1 MLKSSTMKPN
11 FTLSLSFDGIRLLH
25 RTAGG
30 WRLVGEVALDSTDL
44 PSELAVLRKTATAL
58 DSGGLRSLLLIP
70 DAQIKYLTIDTPG
83 ADSAARRA
91 AAAAALEGAT
101 PYAVADL
108 VFDVSADGTQTH
120 VAAVARE
127 TLEEAEAFAV
137 EHRFHPVS
145 FAAAPAAHPFDG
157 APHFGAT
164 KAASELLEPGESVE
178 PEAAAIVITGVM
190 SAPEG
195 PIADTNATTAVA
207 DVPAA
212 QQPEP
217 ELAPTPEDTPP
228 PVEEDLP
235 ELAAP
240 EQAPD
245 PSHPAE
251 LEATPD
257 DVPPPLV
264 EDLPDLDAPVET
276 AEASAGSKGPE
287 LAPTPAE
294 TPPPLEEDLPELD
307 APTTGAA
314 ADTPEEPEETSPPA
328 IGSVAA
334 SAAPLAAAAKGESE
348 TPAPPTARP
357 EPSRKVDFSAPP
369 SRSAPA
375 AGFASRRGGT
385 DNAPNLGGASRATP
399 PPPPAAKPDTKPNA
413 GPNTAPNSTPAPSTA
428 SLPVGAPSPAAAPL
442 APQMPVE
449 PATVEAATEAAAP
462 APDSSSLTPNAQSS
476 VGGFLSRR
484 KPKPSKDRRS
494 AATAP
499 NAASPSSEAERM
511 TVFGARR
518 RNEVGGKP
526 RFLGLILTAALLVFL
541 AGVAAWASIFLDEG
555 NALSRLFGDRSPR
568 STAEALA
575 PADTPTSEDAIT
587 ALPPEPTEPDAI
599 ETAAL
604 DAGLTDED
612 GAVLDALRDPQ
623 PRPITEMTE
632 AEIDAKYATTGIWAR
647 APDVPP
653 APAAAIDI
661 DDLYLTS
668 IDPISTTT
676 DAVAL
681 PPASGFGTDTA
692 PGTVSSPAAA
702 GTVFALDAQG
712 LVKPTAQGAMSPDG
726 HLVYLGRPAVEPP
739 ATLTRPEV
747 APTAPEVDNTLA
759 ETRPR
764 TRPDDLEETNER
776 AQLDGLTRTELAG
789 LRPQLR
795 PKSVQEEAEEALAA
809 AAPEVAIDPID
820 TSDAVAA
827 ALAPLP
833 AIQNATKQATTQS
846 RRPDTRPRNFDRIVK
861 RAARSPEPAQVA
873 SVAPKAVQ
881 PRFPSKTSV
890 AKQATVKNAINL
902 RDVNLIGVYGKPS
915 NRRALI
921 RLSNGRYQK
930 VEVGDR
936 IDGGRVSAIGDSE
949 LRYVRRGRN
958 VVLRM
963 PN

>member
-1 MLKSSTMKPN
+1 MKPN

-25 RTAGG
+25 RTSGG
-30 WRLVGEVALDSTDL
+30 WQLVGEVALDSADL
-44 PSELAVLRKTATAL
+44 AAELAVLRKTATAL
-58 DSGGLRSLLLIP
+58 EPGGLRSLLLIP
-70 DAQIKYLTIDTPG
+70 DAQIKYLAIDTAG
-83 ADSAARRA
+83 MDTAARRA
-91 AAAAALEGAT
+91 AAAEALEGAT
-101 PYAVADL
+101 PYPVADL
-108 VFDVSADGTQTH
+108 VFDVHADGTQSH

-145 FAAAPAAHPFDG
+145 FAAAPAAEAFVG
-157 APHFGAT
+157 VPHFGMT
-164 KAASELLEPGESVE
+164 QAASALLDPGETVT
-178 PEAAAIVITGVM
+178 PEAEPIVMSGVM
-190 SAPEG
+190 SAPAG
-195 PIADTNATTAVA
+195 PIVDTDETTPVAETPVA
-207 DVPAA
+207 DIPVAEPDLPA
-212 QQPEP
+212 
-217 ELAPTPEDTPP
+217 TPEETPP
-228 PVEEDLP
+228 PAEENLTP
-235 ELAAP
+235 EESPETPPAA
-240 EQAPD
+240 
-245 PSHPAE
+245 
-251 LEATPD
+251 LE
-257 DVPPPLV
+257 
-264 EDLPDLDAPVET
+264 
-276 AEASAGSKGPE
+276 
-287 LAPTPAE
+287 PTPKE
-294 TPPPLEEDLPELD
+294 TPPPLEEDLPALNAAGVPATEETEASAPAVEAEL
-307 APTTGAA
+307 APTPKETPPPLKEDLPAL
-314 ADTPEEPEETSPPA
+314 DTPAPAAEPSETAPQSTPPA
-328 IGSVAA
+328 SGSVAA
-334 SAAPLAAAAKGESE
+334 SAAPLAAAAAAQAEP
-348 TPAPPTARP
+348 PAAPRS

-369 SRSAPA
+369 SRSAPV
-375 AGFASRRGGT
+375 AGFASRRGG
-385 DNAPNLGGASRATP
+385 NESAPSLGGASRATP
-399 PPPPAAKPDTKPNA
+399 PPPPAAKPEPSPA
-413 GPNTAPNSTPAPSTA
+413 PAPSTA

-449 PATVEAATEAAAP
+449 PAATAAATVAAAP
-462 APDSSSLTPNAQSS
+462 QPDSSSLTPEARSS
-476 VGGFLSRR
+476 GGAFLSRR
-484 KPKPSKDRRS
+484 KPKASKDRRS
-494 AATAP
+494 APAAAATATP
-499 NAASPSSEAERM
+499 ASEADRM

-541 AGVAAWASIFLDEG
+541 AGVAAWASIFLDDG
-555 NALSRLFGDRSPR
+555 SALSRLFGDRSPR

-575 PADTPTSEDAIT
+575 PAETPSIDEEIAV
-587 ALPPEPTEPDAI
+587 LPPEPAEPDAI

-612 GAVLDALRDPQ
+612 GAVLDALRDPE
-623 PRPITEMTE
+623 PRPLTEMTE

-668 IDPISTTT
+668 IDPISSTT

-681 PPASGFGTDTA
+681 PSVDAFGTDTA
-692 PGTVSSPAAA
+692 PGAVSSPVAA
-702 GTVFALDAQG
+702 GTQFALDARG
-712 LVKPTAQGAMSPDG
+712 LVKPSAQGALSPDG
-726 HLVYLGRPAVEPP
+726 HLVYLGRPSAEPP
-739 ATLTRPEV
+739 ATLTRPEAEPV
-747 APTAPEVDNTLA
+747 APEVDNALA
-759 ETRPR
+759 EARPR
-764 TRPDDLEETNER
+764 DRPDDLEETTER
-776 AQLDGLTRTELAG
+776 AQLDGLTRSELAG

-795 PKSVQEEAEEALAA
+795 PKSVQEEAEEALVA
-809 AAPEVAIDPID
+809 AAPPEVTVDPID
-820 TSDAVAA
+820 TSGAVAA
-827 ALAPLP
+827 ALATPP

-861 RAARSPEPAQVA
+861 RAARDAAPAQVA

-915 NRRALI
+915 NRRALV

-958 VVLRM
+958 VVLKM

>member
-1 MLKSSTMKPN
+1 MLKSTPMKPN

-25 RTAGG
+25 RTSGG
-30 WRLVGEVALDSTDL
+30 WQLVGEVALDSADL
-44 PSELAVLRKTATAL
+44 AAELAVLRKTATAL
-58 DSGGLRSLLLIP
+58 EPGGLRSLLLIP
-70 DAQIKYLTIDTPG
+70 DAQIKYLAIDTAG
-83 ADSAARRA
+83 MDTAARRA
-91 AAAAALEGAT
+91 AAAEALEGAT
-101 PYAVADL
+101 PYPVADL
-108 VFDVSADGTQTH
+108 VFDVHADGTQSH

-145 FAAAPAAHPFDG
+145 FAAAPAAEAFVG
-157 APHFGAT
+157 VPHFGMT
-164 KAASELLEPGESVE
+164 QAASALLDPGETVT
-178 PEAAAIVITGVM
+178 PEAEPIVMSGVM
-190 SAPEG
+190 SAPAG
-195 PIADTNATTAVA
+195 PIVDTDETTPVAETPVA
-207 DVPAA
+207 DIPVAEPDLPA
-212 QQPEP
+212 
-217 ELAPTPEDTPP
+217 TPEETPP
-228 PVEEDLP
+228 PAEENLTP
-235 ELAAP
+235 EESPETPPAA
-240 EQAPD
+240 
-245 PSHPAE
+245 
-251 LEATPD
+251 LE
-257 DVPPPLV
+257 
-264 EDLPDLDAPVET
+264 
-276 AEASAGSKGPE
+276 
-287 LAPTPAE
+287 PTPKE
-294 TPPPLEEDLPELD
+294 TPPPLEEDLPALNAAGVPATEETEASAPAVEAEL
-307 APTTGAA
+307 APTPKETPPPLKEDLPAL
-314 ADTPEEPEETSPPA
+314 DTPAPAAEPSETAPQSTPPA
-328 IGSVAA
+328 SGSVAA
-334 SAAPLAAAAKGESE
+334 SAAPLAAAAAAQAEP
-348 TPAPPTARP
+348 PAAPRS

-369 SRSAPA
+369 SRSAPV
-375 AGFASRRGGT
+375 AGFASRRGG
-385 DNAPNLGGASRATP
+385 NESAPSLGGASRATP
-399 PPPPAAKPDTKPNA
+399 PPPPAAKPEPSPA
-413 GPNTAPNSTPAPSTA
+413 PAPSTA

-449 PATVEAATEAAAP
+449 PAATAAATVAAAP
-462 APDSSSLTPNAQSS
+462 QPDSSSLTPEARSS
-476 VGGFLSRR
+476 GGAFLSRR
-484 KPKPSKDRRS
+484 KPKASKDRRS
-494 AATAP
+494 APAAAATATP
-499 NAASPSSEAERM
+499 ASEADRM

-541 AGVAAWASIFLDEG
+541 AGVAAWASIFLDDG
-555 NALSRLFGDRSPR
+555 SALSRLFGDRSPR

-575 PADTPTSEDAIT
+575 PAETPSIDEEIAV
-587 ALPPEPTEPDAI
+587 LPPEPAEPDAI

-612 GAVLDALRDPQ
+612 GAVLDALRDPE
-623 PRPITEMTE
+623 PRPLTEMTE

-668 IDPISTTT
+668 IDPISSTT

-681 PPASGFGTDTA
+681 PSVDAFGTDTA
-692 PGTVSSPAAA
+692 PGAVSSPVAA
-702 GTVFALDAQG
+702 GTQFALDARG
-712 LVKPTAQGAMSPDG
+712 LVKPSAQGALSPDG
-726 HLVYLGRPAVEPP
+726 HLVYLGRPSAEPP
-739 ATLTRPEV
+739 ATLTRPEAEPV
-747 APTAPEVDNTLA
+747 APEVDNALA
-759 ETRPR
+759 EARPR
-764 TRPDDLEETNER
+764 DRPDDLEETTER
-776 AQLDGLTRTELAG
+776 AQLDGLTRSELAG

-795 PKSVQEEAEEALAA
+795 PKSVQEEAEEALVA
-809 AAPEVAIDPID
+809 AAPPEVTVDPID
-820 TSDAVAA
+820 TSGAVAA
-827 ALAPLP
+827 ALATPP

-861 RAARSPEPAQVA
+861 RAARDAAPAQVA

-915 NRRALI
+915 NRRALV

-958 VVLRM
+958 VVLKM

>member
-1 MLKSSTMKPN
+1 MLKSTAMKPN

-25 RTAGG
+25 RTSGG
-30 WRLVGEVALDSTDL
+30 WQLVGEVALDSADL
-44 PSELAVLRKTATAL
+44 AAELAVLRKTATAL
-58 DSGGLRSLLLIP
+58 EPGGLRSLLLIP
-70 DAQIKYLTIDTPG
+70 DAQIKYLTLDTP
-83 ADSAARRA
+83 DVDPAARRA
-91 AAAAALEGAT
+91 AAAEALEGAT
-101 PYAVADL
+101 PYPVSDL
-108 VFDVSADGTQTH
+108 VFDVHSDGGQSH

-145 FAAAPAAHPFDG
+145 FAAAPASERFGG
-157 APHFGAT
+157 APHFGTT
-164 KAASELLEPGESVE
+164 KAASDLLEPGETVA
-178 PEAAAIVITGVM
+178 PETAPIAVSGVM

-195 PIADTNATTAVA
+195 PVVDTEETTPVA
-207 DVPAA
+207 
-212 QQPEP
+212 EP
-217 ELAPTPEDTPP
+217 ELARTPEETPP
-228 PVEEDLP
+228 PVEENLP
-235 ELAAP
+235 KLGPTKGASETSPALA
-240 EQAPD
+240 
-245 PSHPAE
+245 
-251 LEATPD
+251 
-257 DVPPPLV
+257 PPP
-264 EDLPDLDAPVET
+264 E
-276 AEASAGSKGPE
+276 
-287 LAPTPAE
+287 E
-294 TPPPLEEDLPELD
+294 TPPPLNEDLPALD
-307 APTTGAA
+307 AAA
-314 ADTPEEPEETSPPA
+314 EAEETAEAELVPTPEQTPPSLAEDLPALETPAPSEEPAETEADEPPA
-328 IGSVAA
+328 PTGSVAA
-334 SAAPLAAAAKGESE
+334 SAAPLAAAAAAS
-348 TPAPPTARP
+348 TQAAPRPA
-357 EPSRKVDFSAPP
+357 PSRKVDFSAPP

-375 AGFASRRGGT
+375 AGFASRRGGS
-385 DNAPNLGGASRATP
+385 DNAPSLGGASREAP
-399 PPPPAAKPDTKPNA
+399 PPPPAPAAQAEPTPA
-413 GPNTAPNSTPAPSTA
+413 PAPSTP
-428 SLPVGAPSPAAAPL
+428 SLPIGAPSPAAAPL

-449 PATVEAATEAAAP
+449 PATAAAATEAAAP
-462 APDSSSLTPNAQSS
+462 QPDSSSLTPEATTAS
-476 VGGFLSRR
+476 GTFLSRR
-484 KPKPSKDRRS
+484 KAKAPKDRRAAPARPA
-494 AATAP
+494 AATPA
-499 NAASPSSEAERM
+499 SEAERM

-555 NALSRLFGDRSPR
+555 SALSRLFGDRSPR

-575 PADTPTSEDAIT
+575 PAETPEIENDIAV
-587 ALPPEPTEPDAI
+587 LPPEPAAPDAI

-612 GAVLDALRDPQ
+612 GAVLDALRDPE
-623 PRPITEMTE
+623 PRPLSEMTE

-668 IDPISTTT
+668 IDPISSTT

-681 PPASGFGTDTA
+681 PPVSGFGTDSA
-692 PGTVSSPAAA
+692 PGAVSSPAAA
-702 GTVFALDAQG
+702 GTRFALDARG
-712 LVKPTAQGAMSPDG
+712 LVKPTAQGALSPDG
-726 HLVYLGRPAVEPP
+726 HLVYLGRPAVQPP
-739 ATLTRPEV
+739 ATLTRPDAEP
-747 APTAPEVDNTLA
+747 AEPEVDSALVEA
-759 ETRPR
+759 RPR
-764 TRPDDLEETNER
+764 PRPDDLAETTER
-776 AQLDGLTRTELAG
+776 AQLGGLTRSELAD
-789 LRPQLR
+789 LRPELR
-795 PKSVQEEAEEALAA
+795 PKSVQEVAEEALAA
-809 AAPEVAIDPID
+809 ATPEPEVAPID
-820 TSDAVAA
+820 TSGAVAA
-827 ALAPLP
+827 ALATPP

-861 RAARSPEPAQVA
+861 RAARSAAPAQVA

-915 NRRALI
+915 NRRALV

-958 VVLRM
+958 VVLKM

>member
-1 MLKSSTMKPN
+1 MLKSTPMKPN

-25 RTAGG
+25 RTSGG
-30 WRLVGEVALDSTDL
+30 WQLVGEVALDSADL
-44 PSELAVLRKTATAL
+44 AAELAVLRKTATAL
-58 DSGGLRSLLLIP
+58 EPGGLRSLLLIP
-70 DAQIKYLTIDTPG
+70 DAQIKYLAIDTAG
-83 ADSAARRA
+83 MDTAARRA
-91 AAAAALEGAT
+91 AAAEALEGAT
-101 PYAVADL
+101 PYPVADL
-108 VFDVSADGTQTH
+108 VFDVHADGTQSH

-145 FAAAPAAHPFDG
+145 FAAAPAAEAFVG
-157 APHFGAT
+157 VPHFGMT
-164 KAASELLEPGESVE
+164 QAASALLDPGETVT
-178 PEAAAIVITGVM
+178 PEAEPIVMSGVM
-190 SAPEG
+190 SAPAG
-195 PIADTNATTAVA
+195 PIVDTDETTPVAETPVA
-207 DVPAA
+207 DIPVAEPDLPA
-212 QQPEP
+212 
-217 ELAPTPEDTPP
+217 TPEETPP
-228 PVEEDLP
+228 PAEENLTP
-235 ELAAP
+235 EESPETPPAA
-240 EQAPD
+240 
-245 PSHPAE
+245 
-251 LEATPD
+251 LE
-257 DVPPPLV
+257 
-264 EDLPDLDAPVET
+264 
-276 AEASAGSKGPE
+276 
-287 LAPTPAE
+287 PTPKE
-294 TPPPLEEDLPELD
+294 TPPPLEEDLPALNAAGVPATEETEASAPAVEAEL
-307 APTTGAA
+307 APTPKETPPPLKEDLPAL
-314 ADTPEEPEETSPPA
+314 DTPAPAAEPSETAPQSTPPA
-328 IGSVAA
+328 SGSVAA
-334 SAAPLAAAAKGESE
+334 SAAPLAAAAAAQAEP
-348 TPAPPTARP
+348 PAAPRS

-369 SRSAPA
+369 SRSAPV
-375 AGFASRRGGT
+375 AGFASRRGG
-385 DNAPNLGGASRATP
+385 NESAPSLGGASRATP
-399 PPPPAAKPDTKPNA
+399 PPPPAAKPEPSPA
-413 GPNTAPNSTPAPSTA
+413 PAPSTA

-449 PATVEAATEAAAP
+449 PAATAAATVAAAP
-462 APDSSSLTPNAQSS
+462 QPDSSSLTPEARSS
-476 VGGFLSRR
+476 GGAFLSRR
-484 KPKPSKDRRS
+484 KPKASKDRRS
-494 AATAP
+494 APAAAATATP
-499 NAASPSSEAERM
+499 ASEADRM

-555 NALSRLFGDRSPR
+555 SALSRLFGDRSPR

-575 PADTPTSEDAIT
+575 PAETPSIDEEIAV
-587 ALPPEPTEPDAI
+587 LPPEPAEPDAI

-612 GAVLDALRDPQ
+612 GAVLDALRDPE
-623 PRPITEMTE
+623 PRPLTEMTE

-668 IDPISTTT
+668 IDPISSTT

-681 PPASGFGTDTA
+681 PSVDAFGTDTA
-692 PGTVSSPAAA
+692 PGAVSSPVAA
-702 GTVFALDAQG
+702 GTQFALDARG
-712 LVKPTAQGAMSPDG
+712 LVKPSAQGALSPDG
-726 HLVYLGRPAVEPP
+726 HLVYLGRPSAEPP
-739 ATLTRPEV
+739 ATLTRPEAEPV
-747 APTAPEVDNTLA
+747 APEVDNALA
-759 ETRPR
+759 EARPR
-764 TRPDDLEETNER
+764 DRPDDLEETTER
-776 AQLDGLTRTELAG
+776 AQLDGLTRSELAG

-795 PKSVQEEAEEALAA
+795 PKSVQEEAEEALVA
-809 AAPEVAIDPID
+809 AAPPEVTVDPID
-820 TSDAVAA
+820 TSGAVAA
-827 ALAPLP
+827 ALATPP

-861 RAARSPEPAQVA
+861 RAARDAAPAQVA

-915 NRRALI
+915 NRRALV

-958 VVLRM
+958 VVLKM

>member
-1 MLKSSTMKPN
+1 MLKSTAMKPN

-25 RTAGG
+25 RTSGG
-30 WRLVGEVALDSTDL
+30 WQLVGEVALDSADL
-44 PSELAVLRKTATAL
+44 AAELAVLRKTATAL
-58 DSGGLRSLLLIP
+58 EPGGLRSLLLIP
-70 DAQIKYLTIDTPG
+70 DAQIKYLTLDTP
-83 ADSAARRA
+83 DMDPAARRA
-91 AAAAALEGAT
+91 AAAEALEGAT
-101 PYAVADL
+101 PYPVSDL
-108 VFDVSADGTQTH
+108 VFDVHADGGQSH

-127 TLEEAEAFAV
+127 TLDEAEAFAV

-145 FAAAPAAHPFDG
+145 FAAAPANENFEG
-157 APHFGAT
+157 APHFGMT
-164 KAASELLEPGESVE
+164 KAASDLLEPGETVE
-178 PEAAAIVITGVM
+178 PETAPIVISGVM
-190 SAPEG
+190 NAPEG
-195 PIADTNATTAVA
+195 PVVDTDETTPVA
-207 DVPAA
+207 
-212 QQPEP
+212 EP
-217 ELAPTPEDTPP
+217 ELAPTPEETPP
-228 PVEEDLP
+228 PV
-235 ELAAP
+235 
-240 EQAPD
+240 
-245 PSHPAE
+245 
-251 LEATPD
+251 
-257 DVPPPLV
+257 V
-264 EDLPDLDAPVET
+264 EDLPDLGSTEDPSEAAPALEPTPKDTPPPLDEDLPALDAATET
-276 AEASAGSKGPE
+276 EATEAPAEAE
-287 LAPTPAE
+287 LTPTPEE
-294 TPPPLEEDLPELD
+294 TPPPLEEDLPALETAAPSEESAETD
-307 APTTGAA
+307 APPVPT
-314 ADTPEEPEETSPPA
+314 
-328 IGSVAA
+328 GSVAA
-334 SAAPLAAAAKGESE
+334 SAAPLAAAAS
-348 TPAPPTARP
+348 TQAAPQP

-375 AGFASRRGGT
+375 AGFASRRGGS
-385 DNAPNLGGASRATP
+385 DNAPSLGGASRETP
-399 PPPPAAKPDTKPNA
+399 PPPPAAKTEPTPA
-413 GPNTAPNSTPAPSTA
+413 PAPSTA
-428 SLPVGAPSPAAAPL
+428 SLPVGAPSPAATPL

-449 PATVEAATEAAAP
+449 PATAAAATEAAAP
-462 APDSSSLTPNAQSS
+462 QPDSSSLTPETTTST
-476 VGGFLSRR
+476 GTFLSRR
-484 KPKPSKDRRS
+484 KPKASKDRRTAPAS
-494 AATAP
+494 PATATP
-499 NAASPSSEAERM
+499 ASEAERM

-555 NALSRLFGDRSPR
+555 SALSRLFGDRSPR

-575 PADTPTSEDAIT
+575 PAETPEIENDIAV
-587 ALPPEPTEPDAI
+587 LPPEPAEPDAI

-612 GAVLDALRDPQ
+612 GAVLDALRDPE
-623 PRPITEMTE
+623 PRPLSEMTE

-668 IDPISTTT
+668 IDPISSTT

-681 PPASGFGTDTA
+681 PPADEFSTDIA
-692 PGTVSSPAAA
+692 PGAVSSPAAA
-702 GTVFALDAQG
+702 GTRFALDARG
-712 LVKPTAQGAMSPDG
+712 LVKPTAQGALSPDG
-726 HLVYLGRPAVEPP
+726 HLVYLGRPAVQPP
-739 ATLTRPEV
+739 ATLTRPE
-747 APTAPEVDNTLA
+747 AEPAEPEVDSALAEARPRLRPNDLA
-759 ETRPR
+759 ET
-764 TRPDDLEETNER
+764 TER
-776 AQLDGLTRTELAG
+776 AQLGGLTRSELAD

-795 PKSVQEEAEEALAA
+795 PKSVQEIAQEALAA
-809 AAPEVAIDPID
+809 ATPEPEVAPID
-820 TSDAVAA
+820 TSGAVAA
-827 ALAPLP
+827 ALATPP

-861 RAARSPEPAQVA
+861 RAARSAAPAQVA

-915 NRRALI
+915 NRRALV

-958 VVLRM
+958 VVLKM

>member
-1 MLKSSTMKPN
+1 MLKSTAMKPN

-25 RTAGG
+25 RTSGG
-30 WRLVGEVALDSTDL
+30 WQLVGEVALDSADL
-44 PSELAVLRKTATAL
+44 AAELAVLRKTATAL
-58 DSGGLRSLLLIP
+58 EPGGLRSLLLIP
-70 DAQIKYLTIDTPG
+70 DAQIKYLTLDTP
-83 ADSAARRA
+83 DMDPAARRA
-91 AAAAALEGAT
+91 AAAEALEGAT
-101 PYAVADL
+101 PYPVSDL
-108 VFDVSADGTQTH
+108 VFDVHADGGKSL

-127 TLEEAEAFAV
+127 TLDEAEAFAV

-145 FAAAPAAHPFDG
+145 FAAAPANESFDG
-157 APHFGAT
+157 APHFGMT
-164 KAASELLEPGESVE
+164 KAASDLLEPGETVE
-178 PEAAAIVITGVM
+178 PEAAPIVISGVM
-190 SAPEG
+190 NAPEG
-195 PIADTNATTAVA
+195 PVVDTDETTPVA
-207 DVPAA
+207 
-212 QQPEP
+212 EP
-217 ELAPTPEDTPP
+217 ELAPP

-235 ELAAP
+235 DLGSTEDVSEAAP
-240 EQAPD
+240 A
-245 PSHPAE
+245 
-251 LEATPD
+251 LEPPPEDT
-257 DVPPPLV
+257 PPPLD
-264 EDLPDLDAPVET
+264 EDLPALDAAAET
-276 AEASAGSKGPE
+276 EATEDPAEAE
-287 LAPTPAE
+287 LAPTPEE
-294 TPPPLEEDLPELD
+294 TPPPLAEDLPALETP
-307 APTTGAA
+307 APS
-314 ADTPEEPEETSPPA
+314 EEPEETEADAPPA
-328 IGSVAA
+328 PTGSVAA
-334 SAAPLAAAAKGESE
+334 SAAPLAAAAS
-348 TPAPPTARP
+348 TQAAPQP

-375 AGFASRRGGT
+375 AGFASRRGGS
-385 DNAPNLGGASRATP
+385 DNAPSLGGASRET
-399 PPPPAAKPDTKPNA
+399 PPPAAKAEATPA
-413 GPNTAPNSTPAPSTA
+413 PAPSTA

-449 PATVEAATEAAAP
+449 PATAAAATEAAAP
-462 APDSSSLTPNAQSS
+462 QPDSSSLTPETTTST
-476 VGGFLSRR
+476 GTFLSRR
-484 KPKPSKDRRS
+484 KPKASKDRRTAPAS
-494 AATAP
+494 PAAATPAT
-499 NAASPSSEAERM
+499 EAERM

-555 NALSRLFGDRSPR
+555 SALSRLFGDRSPR

-575 PADTPTSEDAIT
+575 PAETPEIENDIAV
-587 ALPPEPTEPDAI
+587 LPPEPAEPDAI

-612 GAVLDALRDPQ
+612 GAVLDALRDPE
-623 PRPITEMTE
+623 PRPLSEMTE

-668 IDPISTTT
+668 IDPISSTT

-681 PPASGFGTDTA
+681 PPADEFGTDIA
-692 PGTVSSPAAA
+692 PGAVSSPAAA
-702 GTVFALDAQG
+702 GTRFALDARG
-712 LVKPTAQGAMSPDG
+712 LVKPTAQGALSPDG
-726 HLVYLGRPAVEPP
+726 HLVYLGRPAVQPP
-739 ATLTRPEV
+739 ATLTRPE
-747 APTAPEVDNTLA
+747 AEPAEPEVDSALAEARPRLRPNDLA
-759 ETRPR
+759 ET
-764 TRPDDLEETNER
+764 TER
-776 AQLDGLTRTELAG
+776 AQLGGLTRSELAD

-795 PKSVQEEAEEALAA
+795 PKSVQEIAQEALAA
-809 AAPEVAIDPID
+809 ATPEPEVAPID
-820 TSDAVAA
+820 TSGAVAA
-827 ALAPLP
+827 ALATPP

-861 RAARSPEPAQVA
+861 RAARRAAPAQVA

-915 NRRALI
+915 NRRALV

-958 VVLRM
+958 VVLKM

>member
-30 WRLVGEVALDSTDL
+30 WRLVGEVALDSADL
-44 PSELAVLRKTATAL
+44 AAELAVLRKTATAL

-70 DAQIKYLTIDTPG
+70 DAQIKYLTTDTPG
-83 ADSAARRA
+83 MDQPARRV

-108 VFDVSADGTQTH
+108 VYDVSADGGQTH

-127 TLEEAEAFAV
+127 TLDEAEAFAV

-145 FAAAPAAHPFDG
+145 FAAAPAAHAFAG
-157 APHFGAT
+157 APHFGVT
-164 KAASELLEPGESVE
+164 KSASKLLDPGETVE
-178 PEAAAIVITGVM
+178 PEAEPIVITGALSV
-190 SAPEG
+190 PEG
-195 PIADTNATTAVA
+195 PIADLS
-207 DVPAA
+207 
-212 QQPEP
+212 E
-217 ELAPTPEDTPP
+217 APTADKPSAEPALAATPNDTPP

-235 ELAAP
+235 ALATP
-240 EQAPD
+240 EKTPD
-245 PSHPAE
+245 ASVPAALKATPAE
-251 LEATPD
+251 T
-257 DVPPPLV
+257 PPPLD
-264 EDLPDLDAPVET
+264 EGLPTLDAPVADPT
-276 AEASAGSKGPE
+276 TPDAAPEAE
-287 LAPTPAE
+287 LAPTPK
-294 TPPPLEEDLPELD
+294 TSPPPLEEDLPELD
-307 APTTGAA
+307 AGPAA
-314 ADTPEEPEETSPPA
+314 KGPREASEQATPPIS
-328 IGSVAA
+328 GSVAA
-334 SAAPLAAAAKGESE
+334 SAAPLAAAAGVEAA
-348 TPAPPTARP
+348 TPPATTPPATTP
-357 EPSRKVDFSAPP
+357 SEPSRKVDFSAPP

-375 AGFASRRGGT
+375 AGFASRSGASDT
-385 DNAPNLGGASRATP
+385 APNLGGASRATP
-399 PPPPAAKPDTKPNA
+399 PPPPAAKPEP
-413 GPNTAPNSTPAPSTA
+413 TAAPAPALSTP
-428 SLPVGAPSPAAAPL
+428 SLPIGAPSPAAAPL
-442 APQMPVE
+442 APQMA
-449 PATVEAATEAAAP
+449 PATAAATTVAATP
-462 APDSSSLTPNAQSS
+462 QPDSSSLTPDTPPS
-476 VGGFLSRR
+476 VGAFLSRR
-484 KPKPSKDRRS
+484 KPKPTKDRRS
-494 AATAP
+494 AATP
-499 NAASPSSEAERM
+499 AAATATSEADRM

-541 AGVAAWASIFLDEG
+541 AGVAAWASIFLDDG

-575 PADTPTSEDAIT
+575 PADTPTTEDEIAV
-587 ALPPEPTEPDAI
+587 LPPDEPAEPDAI

-612 GAVLDALRDPQ
+612 GAVLDALRDPEPQ
-623 PRPITEMTE
+623 PSTEMTE
-632 AEIDAKYATTGIWAR
+632 AEVDAKYATTGIWAR

-681 PPASGFGTDTA
+681 PPAAGFGTDTA
-692 PGTVSSPAAA
+692 PGAVNSPVAA
-702 GTVFALDAQG
+702 GTRFALDARG
-712 LVKPTAQGAMSPDG
+712 LVAPTVQGALSPDG
-726 HLVYLGRPAVEPP
+726 HLVYLGRPPVQPP

-747 APTAPEVDNTLA
+747 EPVAPEVDNTLEEA
-759 ETRPR
+759 RPR
-764 TRPDDLEETNER
+764 TRPEDLEETTER
-776 AQLDGLTRTELAG
+776 AQLDGLTRSELAG

-795 PKSVQEEAEEALAA
+795 PQSVQEKAEETLAAA
-809 AAPEVAIDPID
+809 AAPEVTIDPID

-827 ALAPLP
+827 ALAAPP
-833 AIQNATKQATTQS
+833 AIQNATEQATTQS

-890 AKQATVKNAINL
+890 AQQATVKNAINL

-915 NRRALI
+915 NRRALV

-949 LRYVRRGRN
+949 LRYVRRGRD
-958 VVLRM
+958 VVLKM